1 MRPPHGDPIRLGPT
15 PYEVFRKKERIPS
28 VTGFFIEDL
37 MEVETGKMGSG
48 AYFLFNIFSR

>member
-1 MRPPHGDPIRLGPT
+1 MRLPYRDPIRLGPT
-15 PYEVFRKKERIPS
+15 PYEVIQEKERIPS